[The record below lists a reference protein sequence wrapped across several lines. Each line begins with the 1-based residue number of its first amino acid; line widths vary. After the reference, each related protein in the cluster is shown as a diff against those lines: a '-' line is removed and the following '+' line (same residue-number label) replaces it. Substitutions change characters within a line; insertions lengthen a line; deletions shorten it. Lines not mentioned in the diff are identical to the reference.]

1 MKIVEQGFKILSPL
15 HHVEK
20 SCAAY
25 ADGCACA
32 EACGNLKASFEDE
45 ARLIELAGRTA
56 HKSEGKAA
64 SDSYDKFIRGLIKQ
78 GHEAVIEFGSMTVK
92 FVTDR
97 GVSHELVRHRMCSF
111 VQESTRYCNYD
122 HDKFGRELTVIK
134 PSAWDAWSESQQ
146 DWWKGSLEYA
156 ELNYL
161 EMVQDDMQPQ
171 EARSVL
177 PNSLKTEVVVR
188 ANFREWR
195 HIFRLRAISKAA
207 HPDMRAL
214 MIPLY
219 EQCRSLLP
227 CCFDMGK
234 PE

>member
-1 MKIVEQGFKILSPL
+1 MKIVEQSFEILSPMTVGSGDYL
-15 HHVEK
+15 K
-20 SCAAY
+20 SA
-25 ADGCACA
+25 
-32 EACGNLKASFEDE
+32 FVRE
-45 ARLIELAGRTA
+45 ARLIEKAGRTA
-56 HKSEGKAA
+56 YKSGGKVTA
-64 SDSYDKFIRGLIKQ
+64 DSYDGFIRNLIKR
-78 GHEAVIEFGSMTVK
+78 GHEAVIEFGSMAVN

-122 HDKFGRELTVIK
+122 EDKFGRELTVIQ
-134 PSAWDAWSESQQ
+134 PSTWDTWSDSQQ

-161 EMVQDDMQPQ
+161 YMVQDDMQPQ

-177 PNSLKTEVVVR
+177 PNSLKTEIVVR

-214 MIPLY
+214 MLPLY

-227 CCFDMGK
+227 CVFDMGK